1 MIFNKEL
8 NVSLL
13 NKLKCVQTL
22 INVFQLS
29 TFKCNESLDTNI
41 YLQAQCAVYCKYINT
56 NSKY

>member
-8 NVSLL
+8 NVSLF

-29 TFKCNESLDTNI
+29 TLKYNVSLDTNV
-41 YLQAQCAVYCKYINT
+41 YLQAQCAVF
-56 NSKY
+56 SR